1 MPSDQS
7 RGRSWREQAGGVERK
22 REGQPQ
28 WRREPA
34 TPAAA
39 PVKRLS
45 RKTKIVAAALG
56 FLVFCGL
63 LVLAVLLLIP
73 PKPAVLVPL
82 YAGYEDNLAVPANP
96 YGKIAAQDFEEL
108 AESGLGSF
116 VWGSGALRLKSKAS
130 EVRTDELWDKDLSDF
145 KEKTVVVFMA
155 VHGGSDHEGAYLLP
169 ANSNGRPDEK
179 NRLR

>member
-1 MPSDQS
+1 MPSDQP

-39 PVKRLS
+39 APVKRLS
-45 RKTKIVAAALG
+45 RKTKIGFAALA

-63 LVLAVLLLIP
+63 LVFAVLLLIP

-96 YGKIAAQDFEEL
+96 YGRMAAQDLEGL
-108 AESGLGSF
+108 AESGLGS
-116 VWGSGALRLKSKAS
+116 
-130 EVRTDELWDKDLSDF
+130 
-145 KEKTVVVFMA
+145 
-155 VHGGSDHEGAYLLP
+155 
-169 ANSNGRPDEK
+169 
-179 NRLR
+179 